1 MTTSHVTGNVCIYLC
16 IYLAA
21 CSVCRLNVPENTPIQ
36 SIMVSMA
43 VAMDVDAVLADQQ
56 SRYKTVEVRKEVE
69 LQLDLGNLLA
79 SDLNDIDTDALK

>member
-1 MTTSHVTGNVCIYLC
+1 
-16 IYLAA
+16 
-21 CSVCRLNVPENTPIQ
+21 
-36 SIMVSMA
+36 MVSMA